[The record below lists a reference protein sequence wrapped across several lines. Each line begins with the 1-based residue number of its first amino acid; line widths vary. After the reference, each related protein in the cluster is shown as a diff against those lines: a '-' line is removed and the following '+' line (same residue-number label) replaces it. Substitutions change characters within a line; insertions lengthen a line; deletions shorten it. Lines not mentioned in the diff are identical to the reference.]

1 MRKSR
6 NLGHEEIDPDEEPV
20 SREELAAFVDSGASA
35 KINQVSDHYPR
46 LDPADRDSPA
56 VRAAAIQLV
65 NAEYERWEREHF
77 QMERLDLRRA
87 RRLALGDS
95 LPYPLEQNAGRVARL
110 SAGKYERA
118 EWMYALYLRGV
129 AEAKLRARDG
139 GDLSPLSKPDRAVY
153 AQIRKLWP
161 DMERAIEFAVSADVS
176 STQRERRIY
185 AFAYCGIT
193 HAFTAALELH
203 QRRRLTTATATL
215 EAEVARREKRKRDG
229 SVGRDANV
237 AKGAAT
243 RALVKAEV
251 ARYRNR
257 GVRIGIDERKAIAK
271 KLDISERHVRRLVEQ
286 LADDDSATDISA

>member
-6 NLGHEEIDPDEEPV
+6 NLGHEEIDPGEEPV
-20 SREELAAFVDSGASA
+20 SADELAAFVDRGPSA
-35 KINQVSDHYPR
+35 KINQVSDHFLH

-56 VRAAAIQLV
+56 VQAAAVQLIK
-65 NAEYERWEREHF
+65 AEYERWEREHF
-77 QMERLDLRRA
+77 QMERLDLLRA
-87 RRLALGDS
+87 RRLALSDS
-95 LPYPLEQNAGRVARL
+95 LPYLLEQNAGHVARL
-110 SAGKYERA
+110 SGGKYDRA

-129 AEAKLRARDG
+129 AEARRRARAG
-139 GDLSPLSKPDRAVY
+139 GDLSDMPKPDKAVA

-176 STQRERRIY
+176 SVQREQRIY
-185 AFAYCGIT
+185 AFVHCGTT
-193 HAFTAALELH
+193 HAFTATLELL
-203 QRRRLTTATATL
+203 RRRLKTATAAR
-215 EAEVARREKRKRDG
+215 EAEAVHREQRKRDG

-251 ARYRNR
+251 ERYRNR
-257 GVRIGIDERKAIAK
+257 AVEIGIDERKAIAK
-271 KLDISERHVRRLVEQ
+271 KLDISERHVRRLIEQ